1 VGSVISRHTRPLRL
15 VVTVAVAV
23 LLLYV
28 CLARLEHGGPSP
40 VRPFGQNIASLEPT
54 AESGTTSTTDN
65 PNAGCKPKPPHDC
78 RPPSGS

>member
-1 VGSVISRHTRPLRL
+1 VGWISRIARSLRL

-23 LLLYV
+23 LVSYA
-28 CLARLEHGGPSP
+28 CLARLEQRGPSP
-40 VRPFGQNIASLEPT
+40 VRPFGQDVARVAPSD
-54 AESGTTSTTDN
+54 ESGTTSMTDN